1 MSSVYTGVTI
11 YMYVVIYIC
20 LETYNVFKMFKVNSG
35 ARLSKLIQIIKRT
48 CLDVTA
54 VPKSNRKFAETETKS

>member
-1 MSSVYTGVTI
+1 
-11 YMYVVIYIC
+11 
-20 LETYNVFKMFKVNSG
+20 MFKVNSG

-54 VPKSNRKFAETETKS
+54 VPKSNRKFAETETKSQVLTHIHPKAHCPGFVKSLQ